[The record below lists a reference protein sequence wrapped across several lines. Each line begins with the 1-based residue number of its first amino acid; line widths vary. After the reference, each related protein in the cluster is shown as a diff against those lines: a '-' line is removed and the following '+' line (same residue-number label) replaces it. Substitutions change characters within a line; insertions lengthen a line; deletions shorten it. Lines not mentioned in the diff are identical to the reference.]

1 MSLQNKLLVA
11 AGAIVLTLCLLVG
24 LASYAL
30 LSQQRLGDLAVR
42 IEAIPAQ
49 TLDLRRSEKDFLA
62 RRTLAERDGFDAK
75 LARTR
80 ALLEEIDRN
89 GAALGLDDVHRH
101 VLVLSAVVDAYA
113 DSFHRLAENEI
124 AVGLTENDGLQG
136 RMRTAIHAAEHIFTE
151 AGRDRLDKDML
162 MLRRNEK
169 DFMLRHQDGY
179 LASHARN
186 TAVLLAD
193 LDADTSLSAAQRQAA
208 KAVVATYVDSFH
220 AYAEGVKK
228 TGLTPADGLQG
239 AMRAAVHRMDGAT
252 AAFQRDLGAD
262 LRDGMRHR
270 LWGLV
275 VPSVVIGG
283 LFVVALIGLGRSI
296 VGPVRAMTQV
306 MVALSSGDRAVTVPF
321 TGRRDEIG
329 AMAQSVSTFKEGL
342 LRAERLDGEA
352 RVRQEADLGRG
363 RKRDLLAADFDV
375 MMRRVLEKLF
385 GTVGQVKDASTQ
397 LHAAAG
403 EIGVRGRAV
412 SDLVAQST
420 GNVQA
425 VPGAAAQLGAS
436 TLDISRRVQDTTRI
450 TQEAVDGV
458 RTADATIDGLSTAAQ
473 KIGEIVSLITDIAG
487 QTNLLALNA
496 TIEAARAGEAGKGFA
511 VVAGEV
517 KNLANQTARATNE
530 IAEQVS
536 DIQSSTQAS
545 VAAMK
550 SVGAAIEQV
559 NSVIGSIA
567 AAVEEQNAATA
578 DIARNAAEAAA
589 GTRTVED
596 NIAEVSAAAATTT
609 GMAERMEAVAGLLE
623 QDGKGLARHVETFL
637 GAMKAV

>member
-1 MSLQNKLLVA
+1 MSLKNKLLIA
-11 AGAIVLTLCLLVG
+11 AAAIVLTLCLLVG

-62 RRTLAERDGFDAK
+62 RRTLAERDGFDVK
-75 LARTR
+75 LARIR
-80 ALLEEIDRN
+80 ALLAEIDRR
-89 GAALGLDDVHRH
+89 GAALGLADVHRH
-101 VLVLSAVVDAYA
+101 VLVLSAVVEAYA
-113 DSFHRLAENEI
+113 ASFHRLAENEI
-124 AVGLTENDGLQG
+124 AVGLNENDGLQG
-136 RMRTAIHAAEHIFTE
+136 RMRTAIHAAEHIFTA
-151 AGRDRLDKDML
+151 AGSDRLDKDML

-169 DFMLRHQDGY
+169 DFMLRHEGAY

-193 LDADTSLSAAQRQAA
+193 LDADTNLSAAQRQAA

-220 AYAEGVKK
+220 DYAEGVKK
-228 TGLTPADGLQG
+228 SGLTPGDGLQG
-239 AMRAAVHRMDGAT
+239 TMRAAVHRMDGAT

-262 LRDGMRHR
+262 LRAGMRHR
-270 LWGLV
+270 LWELV
-275 VPSVVIGG
+275 VPSVLIGG

-306 MVALSSGDRAVTVPF
+306 MVALSSGDRAVPVPY

-342 LRAERLDGEA
+342 IRAERLDGEA
-352 RVRQEADLGRG
+352 KARQKADLDRG

-385 GTVGQVKDASTQ
+385 GTVGRVKDASAR
-397 LHAAAG
+397 LHTAAA
-403 EIGVRGRAV
+403 EIGVRGSAV

-425 VPGAAAQLGAS
+425 VAGAAAQLGAS

-458 RTADATIDGLSTAAQ
+458 RTADTTIDGLSTAAQ
-473 KIGEIVSLITDIAG
+473 KIGEIVKLITDIAG

-517 KNLANQTARATNE
+517 KNLANQTARATSE

-536 DIQSSTQAS
+536 GIQRSAQAS

-589 GTRTVED
+589 GTRMVEG

-609 GMAERMEAVAGLLE
+609 GMAEQMEAVAGLLE

-637 GAMKAV
+637 GTMKAV